1 MCADKVLGGMMKL
14 GNNLRRLR
22 FEAGEISQET
32 LAAGVDV
39 SRQTIIS
46 LEKGRYVP
54 STVLALKLARFFNT
68 QVEEIF
74 YLEN

>member
-1 MCADKVLGGMMKL
+1 MKL
-14 GNNLRRLR
+14 GNHLRRLR
-22 FEAGEISQET
+22 FESGEISQET
-32 LAAGVDV
+32 LAAGVGV

-54 STVLALKLARFFNT
+54 STVLALKLARFFNRR
-68 QVEEIF
+68 VEEIF